1 VALSTDYIQITGA
14 EFPDPIALRNMDYEL
29 PHAHASN
36 AAEELE
42 GLQATADALLLE
54 IDAAIAAYSASIDRG
69 LALAGEM
76 RQLADAVDG
85 GMADARAEFD
95 KWW

>member
-1 VALSTDYIQITGA
+1 MTS
-14 EFPDPIALRNMDYEL
+14 PDAD
-29 PHAHASN
+29 
-36 AAEELE
+36 
-42 GLQATADALLLE
+42 TAALLVE
-54 IDAAIAAYSASIDRG
+54 IDAAITAYSASIDRG

-95 KWW
+95 VWW

>member
-1 VALSTDYIQITGA
+1 MTR
-14 EFPDPIALRNMDYEL
+14 PDAD
-29 PHAHASN
+29 
-36 AAEELE
+36 
-42 GLQATADALLLE
+42 TAALLLE
-54 IDAAIAAYSASIDRG
+54 IDAAISAYSASIDRG

-95 KWW
+95 EWW